1 VVRIVSAIL
10 NQHTAS
16 AIESPEFPRDTR
28 DRAAV
33 AWQPLEAKHI
43 IANFMHSNQTTDAGG
58 RKTPAEPLTED
69 QATEPLPRIR
79 TPFRM
84 MWREVRIRL
93 LPPVVFAGVLGASY
107 VLWQYVG
114 DGSTVPG
121 VGEGVRSTV
130 ASPQLGLLVEVYV
143 EPFEWVEAGD
153 PLAVLVPVD
162 PQAKLDLLQSDLQI
176 ARLRLE
182 PSIPERNA
190 LNYERIRVEWLRL
203 KQDLAVAEVNLA
215 RAENFLRRNEA
226 LVKDKLVS
234 EDAYDLS
241 LKERDLYKAE
251 IAAKSA
257 AFADIEGRL
266 IHLRGL
272 GEVESPGTNQAMINL
287 IARLEA
293 RMTAVETNWAPRT
306 LHAPISGMVNMVYR
320 RQNEY
325 VVEGEPL
332 ITINSPRSERV
343 VAYLHQ
349 PYLVEPEV
357 GLAAEILTRNRKRQR
372 FTSRIAEVGAQVET
386 ITNSLAFIRTG
397 ALVDEGLPI
406 VLEVP
411 PNVHIRPGEIV
422 DVVLKPISSAARESD
437 GSERASI
444 QPNKVL
450 K

>member
-1 VVRIVSAIL
+1 MHSDQTMDADRGK
-10 NQHTAS
+10 TA
-16 AIESPEFPRDTR
+16 ADPLPGG
-28 DRAAV
+28 RAA
-33 AWQPLEAKHI
+33 Q
-43 IANFMHSNQTTDAGG
+43 
-58 RKTPAEPLTED
+58 
-69 QATEPLPRIR
+69 PLPRVR

-93 LPPVVFAGVLGASY
+93 LPPVVFAGVVGASY
-107 VLWQYVG
+107 ALWHYVG
-114 DGSTVPG
+114 DGSTVLG

-130 ASPQLGLLVEVYV
+130 ASPQLGLLQQVYV

-153 PLAVLVPVD
+153 PVAVLAPID

-190 LNYERIRVEWLRL
+190 LNYERIRVEWSRL

-215 RAENFLRRNEA
+215 RAENFLQRNEA
-226 LVKDKLVS
+226 LVKEKLVS

-241 LKERDLYKAE
+241 LKQRDLYKAE

-257 AFADIEGRL
+257 ALTDIEGRL
-266 IHLRGL
+266 NHLRSL
-272 GEVESPGTNQAMINL
+272 GEVESPGTNHAMINL

-293 RMTAVETNWAPRT
+293 RMTAVETNWVPLT
-306 LHAPISGMVNMVYR
+306 LYAPISGMVNMVYR

-325 VVEGEPL
+325 VLEGEPL
-332 ITINSPRSERV
+332 ITINSSRSERI

-349 PYLVEPEV
+349 PYTVEPEV

-372 FTSRIAEVGAQVET
+372 FSSKISEIGAQVEI

-397 ALVDEGLPI
+397 AIVDEGLPV

-411 PNVHIRPGEIV
+411 SNVHIRPGEIV
-422 DVVLKPISSAARESD
+422 DVVLKPISAATRQPG
-437 GSERASI
+437 GSERAAI
-444 QPNKVL
+444 EPNKVA